1 VISSKTVRVVAATLA
16 MSLLATACNAG
27 RLGVFVNA
35 KSPFDQWTANGQYW
49 DEISASFDSMVVWE
63 PYWDSRLASFDRV
76 TVYRDAYAIEVP
88 ASRDVAS
95 LPNPDW
101 VLRDA
106 AGNPVYIPWSCAN
119 GCPQYAADLGNPE
132 FVAAW
137 IAGVQSSVDRGYT
150 GLFIDDV
157 NLLWRFGD
165 ELGGDIAPID
175 PRTGTVLTL
184 SSWRRY
190 MVEFLEDVR
199 AAFPQLEIW
208 HNSIWYA
215 DTPAFDNGMV
225 SRQIRAADVINLER
239 GMNDRGLTDG
249 TGRFGIRT
257 FMRFIDRVHEQG
269 ANVALLDE
277 NATDTTGQWYNI
289 AGGLLINDGG
299 DLVSTE
305 DWAMI
310 EPTGLFVGYL
320 TDLGAALGPR
330 VFVDQTIQR
339 EFTGGL
345 VIMNEPRQPAV
356 TVQLD
361 GSWLTP
367 DGATVSQVT
376 LGTREAIVLTRP

>member
-1 VISSKTVRVVAATLA
+1 MFSTGKIRAVAAVLA
-16 MSLLATACNAG
+16 LSLVATACNAG

-35 KSPFDQWTANGQYW
+35 KTPFDQWTANGQYW
-49 DEISASFDSMVVWE
+49 DAINNSYDSMVVWE
-63 PYWDSRLASFDRV
+63 PYWDSRLASFDRA
-76 TVYRDAYAIEVP
+76 TVYRDAYAIAVP
-88 ASRDVAS
+88 ASRDVTS
-95 LPNPDW
+95 LPNPEW

-106 AGNPVYIPWSCAN
+106 AGNPAYIPWSCAN
-119 GCPQYAADLGNPE
+119 GCPQYAADLGNPD
-132 FVAAW
+132 FVASW

-165 ELGGDIAPID
+165 EFGGDIAPID
-175 PRTGTVLTL
+175 PRTGEVLLL

-190 MVEFLEDVR
+190 MVEFLEAVR
-199 AAFPQLEIW
+199 ANFPQLEIW

-215 DTPAFDNGMV
+215 DTPDFANGLV
-225 SRQIRAADVINLER
+225 NRQIRAADVVHLER

-257 FMRFIDRVHEQG
+257 FMNFIDRVHEQG

-277 NATDTTGQWYNI
+277 NATDPKGQWYNI
-289 AGGLLINDGG
+289 AGGLLTNDGG

-310 EPTGLFVGYL
+310 EPTGLFVGYQ

-330 VFVDQTIQR
+330 QFVDGTIQR

-345 VIMNEPRQPAV
+345 VIMNEPRRSAV
-356 TVQLD
+356 TVQLA
-361 GSWLTP
+361 GSWRTP
-367 DGATVSQVT
+367 QGDLVTQVT